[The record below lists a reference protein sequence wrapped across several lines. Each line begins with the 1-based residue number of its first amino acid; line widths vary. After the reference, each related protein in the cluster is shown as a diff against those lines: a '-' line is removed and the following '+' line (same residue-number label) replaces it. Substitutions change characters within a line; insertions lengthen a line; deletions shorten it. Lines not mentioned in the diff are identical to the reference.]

1 MKKQSMSRQGGAKTR
16 NSNVYL
22 RVQVDMPICM
32 WGVSKC
38 THIREELVKMSK
50 LINTNTTTVFNVRDD
65 KNAPIPNY
73 FVVKN
78 NETKEYFVS
87 DVLVGDVSELTSKN
101 TVSPMTKNYAD
112 AQDMVK
118 VLGADVTLNHI
129 TPEGL
134 TKIRSERG
142 KKAWAKKQE
151 LAKATS

>member
-1 MKKQSMSRQGGAKTR
+1 
-16 NSNVYL
+16 
-22 RVQVDMPICM
+22 
-32 WGVSKC
+32 
-38 THIREELVKMSK
+38 MSK
-50 LINTNTTTVFNVRDD
+50 LVANANVTVYNVRDE

-73 FVVKN
+73 VIVKV

-87 DVLVGDVSELTSKN
+87 SEQVNDASELTSEN

-118 VLGADVTLNHI
+118 VLGADVTLKHI

-134 TKIRSERG
+134 TAIRSARG
-142 KKAWAKKQE
+142 KKAWAKKKE

>member
-1 MKKQSMSRQGGAKTR
+1 MSRKGGAKTR
-16 NSNVYL
+16 VSYVYL

-38 THIREELVKMSK
+38 THIREELVMSK
-50 LINTNTTTVFNVRDD
+50 LIDTNTTTVFNVRDD

-87 DVLVGDVSELTSKN
+87 SVQVGDVSELTDEN

-118 VLGADVTLNHI
+118 VLGADVTLKHI

-134 TKIRSERG
+134 TAIRSARG
-142 KKAWAKKQE
+142 KKAWAKKKE

>member
-1 MKKQSMSRQGGAKTR
+1 
-16 NSNVYL
+16 
-22 RVQVDMPICM
+22 
-32 WGVSKC
+32 
-38 THIREELVKMSK
+38 MSK
-50 LINTNTTTVFNVRDD
+50 LINTNTTTVFNVRND

-118 VLGADVTLNHI
+118 VLGADVTLKHI

-134 TKIRSERG
+134 TSIRSERG
-142 KKAWAKKQE
+142 KKAWAKKKE